1 MNSHWYY
8 IEILAGFFWI
18 SIVISLKFLLDFQWI
33 SIGISAKFQLDFKLN
48 FDWISNFRMNWNTR
62 GALWKVDNDT
72 YFKIENNASDQ
83 VGLFQVFSKYHMK
96 CQRLHDFWN
105 HPCCKQHVR
114 WYLVFY
120 MPETDTLSESRLPID
135 LWHGHSYL
143 GAIHAIKSV
152 WYRFRIISV
161 PHLNIFVGSFKPIRG
176 KDFRLWTNQKPQF
189 QPAS

>member
-18 SIVISLKFLLDFQWI
+18 SIVISLKFLLDFQCI

-72 YFKIENNASDQ
+72 YLKIENNASDQ

-120 MPETDTLSESRLPID
+120 MPETDILSESRLPID
-135 LWHGHSYL
+135 LWRGHSNPMAL
-143 GAIHAIKSV
+143 HARNRHLVWIK
-152 WYRFRIISV
+152 V
-161 PHLNIFVGSFKPIRG
+161 PYGPLAWALHQTFQSHGITRQRPTPSLNQGS
-176 KDFRLWTNQKPQF
+176 L
-189 QPAS
+189 